1 MQFGESTDIPTPA
14 DYDGDGK
21 ADISVFRPS
30 NGYWY
35 RTNSSNN
42 EFVAIQFGQS
52 GDIPIP
58 SFNVVQ

>member
-1 MQFGESTDIPTPA
+1 GNSADIPTPA

-35 RTNSSNN
+35 RFNSSNN
-42 EFVAIQFGQS
+42 SFSTAQFG
-52 GDIPIP
+52 D
-58 SFNVVQ
+58 VQDVPVLSYYIR